1 MCGPSCSHCVV
12 HFVVAVPQGVCT
24 AGLAAALSLVGVSFE
39 CYVKQTLSPPGFFSL
54 RRASLGGQQ
63 EMVALLLD
71 RGADIARVNTNGGS
85 TALM

>member
-1 MCGPSCSHCVV
+1 M
-12 HFVVAVPQGVCT
+12 
-24 AGLAAALSLVGVSFE
+24 VGVSFE